1 MSSTHFRPRVSTAA
15 GPEQDL
21 AGLKPVELGG
31 EVEGRGA
38 EPVRGEGRAPGHEQ
52 PHLLRV
58 PVLGGGEQLLAELHQ
73 GRVVDRVPMLAGDS
87 LPTQAGNLDLL

>member
-1 MSSTHFRPRVSTAA
+1 M
-15 GPEQDL
+15 
-21 AGLKPVELGG
+21 
-31 EVEGRGA
+31 EGRGA

-73 GRVVDRVPMLAGDS
+73 GRVVDRVPMLAGDG